1 MALAGGLV
9 ASSLNSAA
17 QSTAPAPVTVSAG
30 DRGNVTVSNN
40 AVPVKPST
48 TTVGDATLLTRPL
61 PAGANTTTVPVNASV
76 ISSGTGPGGAPT
88 ITPGGEGTIITPGP
102 ASIPPAPPTI
112 TDGVPLPLPARPAGS
127 VSVSVDARPL
137 PSGEL
142 RPGNI
147 VFVGAPGAGVV
158 TTSVGTNVPAVA
170 VAPVA
175 ANSGVVV
182 SAGDIPR
189 LNAAAPGNFTTV
201 TQNGVLSVLQAF
213 DAQRTTELA
222 ARNTALE
229 QLRTATPEQRAAII
243 ADLQA
248 TQVQVAAEQREI
260 ARELRTEMR
269 AMREERKGK

>member
-17 QSTAPAPVTVSAG
+17 QSTASAPVTIAPA
-30 DRGNVTVSNN
+30 DRANLTVSNN
-40 AVPVKPST
+40 TAVTVKPGT
-48 TTVGDATLLTRPL
+48 TTVGDQALLTRPL
-61 PAGANTTTVPVNASV
+61 PVGANTTAVPVNASA
-76 ISSGTGPGGAPT
+76 ISSGTAPAGAPT
-88 ITPGGEGTIITPGP
+88 IRPGGEGVVIATAPG
-102 ASIPPAPPTI
+102 SVAPQAPII
-112 TDGVPLPLPARPAGS
+112 TDGVPLPLLARPAGS
-127 VSVSVDARPL
+127 VSVDVRPL
-137 PSGEL
+137 PAGEL
-142 RPGNI
+142 RPGNV
-147 VFVGAPGAGVV
+147 VFVGAPGGVF
-158 TTSVGTNVPAVA
+158 TTATPRSTSEIA
-170 VAPVA
+170 VAPTA
-175 ANSGVVV
+175 LNSGVLV

-189 LNAAAPGNFTTV
+189 VNTGAGAGNFTAV

-229 QLRTATPEQRAAII
+229 QLRHATPEQRAVII

>member
-1 MALAGGLV
+1 MALAGGLM

-17 QSTAPAPVTVSAG
+17 QATAPAPVGVSPAN
-30 DRGNVTVSNN
+30 RGNLTVSNN
-40 AVPVKPST
+40 TAVPVKPV
-48 TTVGDATLLTRPL
+48 TVTAGDQSLLTRPL
-61 PAGANTTTVPVNASV
+61 PAGANTTAVPVNASV
-76 ISSGTGPGGAPT
+76 ISSGPGPGGAPT
-88 ITPGGEGTIITPGP
+88 ITPGGEGVVVTPGP
-102 ASIPPAPPTI
+102 GSIPPAPPKI

-127 VSVSVDARPL
+127 VSVDARPL

-142 RPGNI
+142 RPGNV
-147 VFVGAPGAGVV
+147 VFVGAPGIV
-158 TTSVGTNVPAVA
+158 TTSAGTNVPAVA
-170 VAPVA
+170 VTPLAT
-175 ANSGVVV
+175 NSGVVV

-189 LNAAAPGNFTTV
+189 VGSNAGTNNFTTV

-213 DAQRTTELA
+213 DAQRTTELQ

-229 QLRTATPEQRAAII
+229 QLRNATPEQRAGII

-248 TQVQVAAEQREI
+248 AQVQVAAEQREI